1 MVALWALSVRLRD
14 VGIVDTFW
22 GPAFLVIGGTIAWV
36 QGGASARGVVVLL
49 LVGLWAARLA
59 THLYIRARGEPED
72 RRYAAMRERRG
83 EAFAAQSLYVVFGL
97 QAALAFVISA
107 PIQLTLMAEPTAL
120 GWLDLVAGAVVLAG
134 IAIEALA
141 DLQLTRFK
149 SDPEN
154 KGRVL
159 RSGLFRYS
167 RHPNYFGNF
176 CIFWGLQLFALGV
189 EGGAWAAVGPALL
202 TVLLLRVSGVTM
214 LERDIAERRPGY
226 RQYVRTTPA
235 FFPWFPRSHDAG

>member
-1 MVALWALSVRLRD
+1 
-14 VGIVDTFW
+14 
-22 GPAFLVIGGTIAWV
+22 
-36 QGGASARGVVVLL
+36 
-49 LVGLWAARLA
+49 
-59 THLYIRARGEPED
+59 
-72 RRYAAMRERRG
+72 MREKRG
-83 EAFAAQSLYVVFGL
+83 EAFTIQSLYVVFGL

-107 PIQLTLMAEPTAL
+107 PIQLTLMADPTPL
-120 GWLDLVAGAVVLAG
+120 GWLDPVAGIGVLAG
-134 IAIEALA
+134 IAIEAVA

-154 KGRVL
+154 RGRVL

-176 CIFWGLQLFALGV
+176 CIFWGLELFALGV
-189 EGGAWAAVGPALL
+189 RGGAWAAVGPALL

-226 RQYVRTTPA
+226 RQYVRTTSA
-235 FFPWFPRSHDAG
+235 FFPWFPRSGETG